1 MILAV
6 RLPPPRVANGHSE
19 TLRSLRPGVHVSE
32 EGTSSWDER
41 KPTSIIGRPS
51 MEPIFWGQHTAQGA
65 DA

>member
-51 MEPIFWGQHTAQGA
+51 MEPIF
-65 DA
+65 